1 MLSAWSQPDITPV
14 NRFKHFFA
22 GHFPALTSRDYSIF
36 WVGQFLSVIGTWA
49 QNTTLPYLAYQI
61 TGSSLDLGLIGFAT
75 TLPMLFL
82 VLPAG
87 VIVERL
93 DKRKTVIT
101 MQSVMLLQ
109 ALALAVLTFG
119 SHIQIWHITL
129 LAFILGTA
137 SAIEITA
144 RQAMLIELA
153 GRKALPNAIALQT
166 TAMNLGRV
174 IGPATSAVLLTQTNG
189 AGKVFLMNGISY
201 MFVIGGLLFVRNRQ
215 IVHRNA
221 GEVHNL
227 KQEFSEGQR
236 YIRQNPLVSQIII
249 MMAVVGFFGFP
260 LLQQIPAIAKDM
272 LSQVGD
278 TEQIV
283 AARNSALYTFQ
294 GIGALTAAFSI
305 AFFTSFKKKGLW
317 VTFGQYAFV
326 LAIIALSF
334 MKTSSLAYLLLTF
347 IGWGTVTQ
355 LSLMNVLI
363 QVQVPNGLRGR
374 VFSTYLWAIQGV
386 APFGSL
392 LIGWWA
398 QIWGVSRTLQASGII
413 ILVILTSMHYTTPN
427 IREAQA

>member
-1 MLSAWSQPDITPV
+1 M
-14 NRFKHFFA
+14 NRFKRSFA
-22 GHFPALTSRDYSIF
+22 SHFPALTSRDYAIF
-36 WVGQFLSVIGTWA
+36 WVGQFLSVIGTWM
-49 QNTTLPYLAYQI
+49 QSTTLPLIAYQI

-87 VIVERL
+87 VIVERV
-93 DKRKTVIT
+93 DKRKTVIA
-101 MQSVMLLQ
+101 MQAVMMVQ
-109 ALALAVLTFG
+109 AFTLATLTFG
-119 SHIQIWHITL
+119 GHLQIWHITV
-129 LAFILGTA
+129 LAFVLGTA

-153 GRKALPNAIALQT
+153 GREALPNAIAVQT

-174 IGPATSAVLLTQTNG
+174 IGPTLAAALLTLNNG
-189 AGKVFLMNGISY
+189 AGKVFLSNGISY
-201 MFVIGGLLFVRNRQ
+201 LFVIGGLFFVRTRYQ
-215 IVHRNA
+215 VQREATVTRNLRA
-221 GEVHNL
+221 
-227 KQEFSEGQR
+227 EFGEGQR

-260 LLQQIPAIAKDM
+260 LLQQIPAVAKDV
-272 LSQVGD
+272 LAQVGD
-278 TEQIV
+278 TEQTV

-294 GIGALTAAFSI
+294 GIGALTAAISI
-305 AFFTSFKKKGLW
+305 AYFTSFKKKGLW
-317 VTFGQYAFV
+317 VTFGQYSFV
-326 LAIIALSF
+326 LSLIALSF
-334 MKTSSLAYLLLTF
+334 MKTPIPAYILLAL

-363 QVQVPNGLRGR
+363 QMQVPNGLRGR

-398 QIWGVSRTLQASGII
+398 QTWGVPRTLLVCGII
-413 ILVILTSMHYTTPN
+413 VFVTLSGLHYSTPD
-427 IREAQA
+427 IRKSQA

>member
-1 MLSAWSQPDITPV
+1 M
-14 NRFKHFFA
+14 NRPLRFFA
-22 GHFPALTSRDYSIF
+22 GHFPALTSRDYAIF

-49 QNTTLPYLAYQI
+49 QNTTLPYVAYQI

-93 DKRKTVIT
+93 DKRKTVII
-101 MQSVMLLQ
+101 MQSVMMIQ
-109 ALALAVLTFG
+109 AFTLAALSFSGHL
-119 SHIQIWHITL
+119 QIWHITI
-129 LAFILGTA
+129 LAFVLGTA
-137 SAIEITA
+137 RAIEITA

-153 GRKALPNAIALQT
+153 GREALPNAIALQT

-174 IGPATSAVLLTQTNG
+174 IGPTFAAALLILNNG
-189 AGKVFLMNGISY
+189 AGKVFLSNGISY
-201 MFVIGGLLFVRNRQ
+201 IFVIVGLFFVRTRYP
-215 IVHRNA
+215 VPKEAEETRNLRA
-221 GEVHNL
+221 
-227 KQEFSEGQR
+227 EFGEGQR
-236 YIRQNPLVSQIII
+236 YIRQNALVSQIII

-260 LLQQIPAIAKDM
+260 LLQQIPAVAKDV
-272 LSQVGD
+272 LAQVGD

-294 GIGALTAAFSI
+294 GIGALIAAFSI

-317 VTFGQYAFV
+317 VTYGQYIFV
-326 LAIIALSF
+326 LAVIVLSF
-334 MKTSSLAYLLLTF
+334 MKASLPAYFLLAL

-363 QVQVPNGLRGR
+363 QLQVPNGLRGR

-398 QIWGVSRTLQASGII
+398 QTWGVPRTMLACGII
-413 ILVILTSMHYTTPN
+413 ILAILSGMHYSTPE
-427 IREAQA
+427 IRKTQA

>member
-1 MLSAWSQPDITPV
+1 M
-14 NRFKHFFA
+14 NRFRHSFA
-22 GHFPALTSRDYSIF
+22 SHFPALSSRDYAIF

-75 TLPMLFL
+75 TLPMLFIT
-82 VLPAG
+82 LPAG
-87 VIVERL
+87 VIVEHL
-93 DKRKTVIT
+93 DKRKTVIV
-101 MQSVMLLQ
+101 MQSVMMLQ
-109 ALALAVLTFG
+109 AFILAVLTFG
-119 SHIQIWHITL
+119 GQIQIWHITA
-129 LAFILGTA
+129 LAFVQGTA

-153 GRKALPNAIALQT
+153 GREALPNAIALQT

-174 IGPATSAVLLTQTNG
+174 LGPTIAAALLVLDNG
-189 AGKVFLMNGISY
+189 AGKVFLSNGISY
-201 MFVIGGLLFVRNRQ
+201 LFVIGGLLFVRSRYQ
-215 IVHRNA
+215 VTRETTRTHSLRA
-221 GEVHNL
+221 
-227 KQEFSEGQR
+227 EFGEGQR
-236 YIRQNPLVSQIII
+236 YIRQNTLVSQIII

-260 LLQQIPAIAKDM
+260 LLQQIPAVAKDV
-272 LSQVGD
+272 LAQAGD

-294 GIGALTAAFSI
+294 GIGALTAAFTI
-305 AFFTSFKKKGLW
+305 AFFTTVKKKGLW
-317 VTFGQYAFV
+317 VTFGQYTFV
-326 LAIIALSF
+326 LALIALSF
-334 MKTSSLAYLLLTF
+334 MTASIPAYILLML

-398 QIWGVSRTLQASGII
+398 QTWGVPRTMLACGII
-413 ILVILTSMHYTTPN
+413 ILAILSGMHFSAPN
-427 IREAQA
+427 IRKSEA